1 VSEVEPLRA
10 LLDRAQAQ
18 HGAAPAEF
26 AHALSAR
33 AAALAGDADAGEA
46 VRLAEHLWLGHLADA
61 AALAAFLDALP
72 AALHETDAVQRTRW
86 AIAMFEGRSA
96 PVPPAASRWRALQN
110 IVSALAATGRAAQA
124 QAMLLAEEDAAR
136 HGADT
141 AARQACAAS
150 ANNVALDLRLGPRG
164 DAGRDALMLV
174 AAELARRAW
183 AAAGTWMHLERAE
196 YQLAL
201 CHAVL
206 GRGDAA
212 LHHAARCLA
221 VCDAEGADAVERF
234 FAHEALA
241 HAHRA
246 CGNAHAAAPQVD
258 AMRALLPAIADD
270 DTRDWCA
277 HTLDALLAA

>member
-1 VSEVEPLRA
+1 
-10 LLDRAQAQ
+10 
-18 HGAAPAEF
+18 
-26 AHALSAR
+26 
-33 AAALAGDADAGEA
+33 
-46 VRLAEHLWLGHLADA
+46 
-61 AALAAFLDALP
+61 
-72 AALHETDAVQRTRW
+72 
-86 AIAMFEGRSA
+86 
-96 PVPPAASRWRALQN
+96 
-110 IVSALAATGRAAQA
+110 
-124 QAMLLAEEDAAR
+124 MLLAEEHAVRHGTDKAAR
-136 HGADT
+136 
-141 AARQACAAS
+141 RACAAS
-150 ANNVALDLRLGPRG
+150 ANNVALDMRLGPRG

-183 AAAGTWMHLERAE
+183 AAVGTWMQVERAE

-201 CHAVL
+201 CHAAL

-212 LHHAARCLA
+212 LQQAARCLA

-246 CGNAHAAAPQVD
+246 RGDADAAAQQFD

-270 DTRDWCA
+270 GTREWCA